1 MATTISRVVLNVFSC
16 VMGEGIFLV
25 VILVLSISNIT
36 SENAGINLNDKAN
49 AQTSDTETC
58 LPSESDRNKSNS
70 SLKGTV
76 TQIGKALINDRLG
89 VSKVS

>member
-16 VMGEGIFLV
+16 VMGEGIFQV

-58 LPSESDRNKSNS
+58 LPWESDRNKSNS

-76 TQIGKALINDRLG
+76 TQIEKALINDRLG